1 MQQQEENQEKVL
13 QLSSS
18 FVENFDSIDDPRRQA
33 GLRHPLINVL
43 FIAICSIIC
52 GADDWY
58 AIERFGKA
66 KKSWFEKYLDLK
78 HGIPSHDTFGDVFS
92 VLDSEQFAEA
102 FTEWMQMIATISDVI
117 ALDGKVVRRS
127 FDKSLGKSAIHVVS
141 AWSKANHLILG
152 QVKVDDKSNE
162 ITAIPAL
169 LRLLAI
175 KGALIT
181 IDAMGCQTEI
191 ASQIIDQQGNYLL
204 AVKNN
209 QKNLYEDI
217 EHLFKHSKPE
227 NFESEQFDKAQT
239 VSKGHG
245 RVEIRTCH
253 VISDPTWLAHLRGR
267 KLWKNLTSIVK
278 VESERRVN
286 GKKGSRESRFYICSQ
301 QLSALEM
308 LNAVR
313 AHWGVE
319 NNVHWILDV
328 VFNEDSHRARIG
340 NSAENMSIMRRLAI
354 NMLNQEKSRKDS
366 LKGKRQIAGW
376 DESYLE
382 RIVFS

>member
-1 MQQQEENQEKVL
+1 MQQDEENQAEKL
-13 QLSSS
+13 QLSDS
-18 FVENFDSIDDPRRQA
+18 FIQNFDSINDPRRQA

-43 FIAICSIIC
+43 FIAICAIIC

-92 VLDSEQFAEA
+92 ILDPEQFSEA
-102 FTEWMQMIATISDVI
+102 FIQWMQMIATISGVI
-117 ALDGKVVRRS
+117 ALDGKTIRRS
-127 FDKSLGKSAIHVVS
+127 FDKSLGKTAIHLVS
-141 AWSKANHLILG
+141 AWSQVNHLILG

-169 LRLLAI
+169 LRLLVI

-191 ASQIIDQQGNYLL
+191 AKQIVDQQGDYLL

-209 QKNLYEDI
+209 QKHLYQDI
-217 EHLFKHSKPE
+217 EHLFKHATAE
-227 NFESEQFDKAQT
+227 NFQSEQFDAAKT

-245 RVEIRTCH
+245 RIEIRNCQ
-253 VISDPTWLAHLRGR
+253 VISDPIWLAHLRGR
-267 KLWKNLTSIVK
+267 KLWKNLISIVK
-278 VESERRVN
+278 VECERRIN
-286 GKKGSRESRFYICSQ
+286 GKTGNRESRFYICSRD
-301 QLSALEM
+301 LSASEL
-308 LNAVR
+308 LNAAR

-319 NNVHWILDV
+319 NNVHWVLDV
-328 VFNEDSHRARIG
+328 VFNEDNHRARIG
-340 NSAENMSIMRRLAI
+340 NSSENMSMMRRLAI

-366 LKGKRQIAGW
+366 LKGKRQVAGW

-382 RIVFS
+382 QIVFS